1 MNSDISKY
9 AILADA
15 VHKKFSGETILR
27 GANLRIE
34 PGRVAGLLG
43 RSGEGKTTLIKILL
57 DITAADSGTTGVA
70 GLPSDG
76 LGRVRLAAGYVPER
90 PTFHNFMKA
99 EDIFKFRAGLFPS
112 WDSEKAAL
120 LARQLGLAPNRSAAS
135 ASKGE
140 LAKIAWICAAAHN
153 PKVFLMDEPTSG
165 LDALIREEVL
175 ARMIE
180 ELQTEGKTFLVASH
194 RLEDMA
200 SLLDEIWL
208 LSDGMTTRYDARE
221 LASRAKRVTGRL
233 KQGVKIPE
241 IKGLFKLQAE
251 PPLGDFA
258 AFDAKTL
265 AALRDA
271 GIFEDAQEE
280 ALPFEKSLAL
290 LLTLHGTEAV

>member
-1 MNSDISKY
+1 MNAEFSKY
-9 AILADA
+9 AIYASD
-15 VHKKFSGETILR
+15 VKKSFGGEHILR
-27 GANLRIE
+27 GANLRVE
-34 PGRVAGLLG
+34 PGKVAGLLG

-57 DITAADSGTTGVA
+57 DITAPDAGEAGAAGIAAD
-70 GLPSDG
+70 
-76 LGRVRLAAGYVPER
+76 GRGKVRLAAGYVPER
-90 PTFHNFMKA
+90 PVFHSFMKA

-112 WDSEKAAL
+112 WDEQKAQT
-120 LARQLGLAPNRSAAS
+120 LAKQLELSPNRAAAS

-153 PKVFLMDEPTSG
+153 PKVFIMDEPTSG

-180 ELQTEGKTFLVASH
+180 ELQSEGKSFLVASH

-200 SLLDEIWL
+200 ALLDEIWL

-233 KQGVKIPE
+233 KAGVTMPE

-265 AALRDA
+265 ASLRDA
-271 GIFEDAQEE
+271 GVFEDAREE
-280 ALPFEKSLAL
+280 SLPFEKTLSL
-290 LLTLHGTEAV
+290 LLTLRGGEAV